1 MKELLKNWRKLL
13 KESTA
18 ITIEADKKLPCPP
31 ATQDLELNTKNRNLA
46 IKEEHIQYGPLNLT
60 DQKYWDRAA
69 EHWNT
74 TPEVAKD
81 SRCGNCVAFD
91 VSPRMLECLPGPVS
105 EPIEDDDGKLGYCWM
120 HHFKCHSA
128 RTCFT
133 WAAGGPI
140 SEDEASEK
148 WQEKNSAEL
157 EEKKDDRCTR
167 IAKRKYDVWPSA
179 YASGAV
185 VKCRQGKIWKGL
197 KEEKED
203 LESKIR
209 KALKDE
215 GGAAG
220 MKALKDHTEA
230 SEDEIKDTIKSME
243 DVGLHEDGDYI
254 LADEKEIDVSK
265 IHEIIEEEL
274 DFFLKEKE
282 GLRKWFSR
290 QGAKGKSKGWVDC
303 NTCRKDKKTGRKTC
317 KSCGRKEGEKRA
329 KYPSCRPTPGACDT
343 KGKGEKW
350 GKKK

>member
-1 MKELLKNWRKLL
+1 MKDLLENWRKLL
-13 KESTA
+13 NESTT
-18 ITIEADKKLPCPP
+18 ITIEANKKLPCPP

-60 DQKYWDRAA
+60 DQEYWNKAA
-69 EHWNT
+69 NHWNT

-105 EPIEDDDGKLGYCWM
+105 EPIEDEEGKLGYCWM

-140 SEDEASEK
+140 SEDESSEE
-148 WQEKNSAEL
+148 WQKKNSAEL

-185 VKCRQGKIWKGL
+185 VRCRQGKIWKG
-197 KEEKED
+197 
-203 LESKIR
+203 I
-209 KALKDE
+209 
-215 GGAAG
+215 
-220 MKALKDHTEA
+220 
-230 SEDEIKDTIKSME
+230 SENKLM
-243 DVGLHEDGDYI
+243 
-254 LADEKEIDVSK
+254 
-265 IHEIIEEEL
+265 EIIEEEVSS
-274 DFFLKEKE
+274 FLKEKE
-282 GLRKWFSR
+282 GLHKWFSR

-303 NTCRKDKKTGRKTC
+303 NTCRKDPKTGRKKC
-317 KSCGRKEGEKRA
+317 KACGRAKGEKRA
-329 KYPSCRPTPGACDT
+329 KYPSCRPTPSACGE
-343 KGKGEKW
+343 KGKGKKW